1 MSKSPIPRPT
11 GLAMLIAGSAV
22 DSTSGLFSRLITA
35 DGFTTASGRGFF
47 AFLLLTLVLT
57 WRDRARTLR
66 SLLGIGLGG
75 IAFVLLNA
83 SGMVM
88 NMLSLKFTAVA
99 NFFMIF
105 ATAPF
110 VAALAGRIV
119 LGEKLDLA
127 TLLAAL
133 AGFAGIAI
141 MMVSGASSGGLIG
154 DLLAL
159 ACVLTYAA
167 IVMVVRRNP
176 HLDMLPVLALTVLT
190 SGLIA
195 LPFASFGGLPGHDW
209 AILVLF
215 GFFQLAVGNL
225 LIFAAVSRIPAAQSG
240 LLGILNAG
248 FAPVWVFLFLG
259 EVPPLATLIG
269 GSIVLGSAAAH
280 LVWTIMQSRR
290 GKEVADFPAAI
301 E

>member
-1 MSKSPIPRPT
+1 
-11 GLAMLIAGSAV
+11 MLIAGSAV

-35 DGFTTASGRGFF
+35 DGFTTACGRGFF
-47 AFLLLTLVLT
+47 AFLLLTLVLIG
-57 WRDRARTLR
+57 RDRTRSLR
-66 SLLGIGLGG
+66 SVLGIGLGG
-75 IAFVLLNA
+75 IAFVILNA

-110 VAALAGRIV
+110 VAALAGRIM

-141 MMVSGASSGGLIG
+141 MMISAASAGGLIG

-159 ACVLTYAA
+159 ACVFTYAA

-195 LPFASFGGLPGHDW
+195 LPFASFGGLPGRDW

-215 GFFQLAVGNL
+215 GFFQLAIGNL

-259 EVPPLATLIG
+259 EVPPMSTLVG

-280 LVWTIMQSRR
+280 LAWTVMQSRR
-290 GKEVADFPAAI
+290 GKEVASFPAAI